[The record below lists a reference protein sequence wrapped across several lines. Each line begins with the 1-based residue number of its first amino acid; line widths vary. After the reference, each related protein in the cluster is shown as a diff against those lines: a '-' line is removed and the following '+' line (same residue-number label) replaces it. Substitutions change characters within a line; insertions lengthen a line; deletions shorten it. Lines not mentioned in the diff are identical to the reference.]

1 MRKKIL
7 LDILP
12 GTWLWLGH
20 YNVSNQGSGY
30 DSRMRRCTDEVVKT
44 VFFSEVPEAVEP
56 EDRHA
61 GHVAKQHDTLD

>member
-44 VFFSEVPEAVEP
+44 VSS
-56 EDRHA
+56 
-61 GHVAKQHDTLD
+61 AKCPKLWSQKIGMLATLLNNMTL